1 MERAARSEEMEY
13 SLAVAA
19 ADPLDEQA
27 LRQELLRPG
36 SLWRRLDVVAE
47 IGSTNADLADL
58 ARAGAESGSVLIA
71 DYQAA
76 GRGRQGRVWTAP
88 SGSGIAMSVL
98 LRPEG
103 VPASRWTWLPL
114 IAGLA
119 VAEGLRRASG
129 VPAVLKWPNDVLVR
143 EQKICGIL
151 AERVET
157 PTGAAC
163 VVGIGV
169 NVGLQ
174 ADDLPVPTAT
184 SLAILAGEDPR
195 IVVPPRNQLIATVL
209 AAFELLYLRWEEPA
223 AQASLAAAYL
233 ERSATIGRRVRV
245 LLAGDRE
252 VEGLAETIDPDGRL
266 VLRTEH
272 GREVVSAGDVT
283 NLRS

>member
-1 MERAARSEEMEY
+1 VREIEY

-47 IGSTNADLADL
+47 TGSTNADLADL
-58 ARAGAESGSVLIA
+58 ARTGGEGGSVLIA

-88 SGSGIAMSVL
+88 RGSGIAMSVL

-114 IAGLA
+114 IAGLG

-129 VPAVLKWPNDVLVR
+129 VPAVLKWPNDVLVGER
-143 EQKICGIL
+143 KICGIL

-157 PTGAAC
+157 PIGAAC

-169 NVGLQ
+169 NVSLQ

-184 SLAILAGEDPR
+184 SLAILAGEDLR
-195 IVVPPRNQLIATVL
+195 IVVPSRNQLIATVL
-209 AAFELLYLRWEEPA
+209 AALELLYLRWTEPE
-223 AQASLAAAYL
+223 AQQSLASAYL

-252 VEGLAETIDPDGRL
+252 VEGLAESIDPDGRL
-266 VLRTEH
+266 VLRTAN
-272 GREVVSAGDVT
+272 GREVLSAGDVV
-283 NLRS
+283 NLRG

>member
-1 MERAARSEEMEY
+1 MSRSIERTLIEY

-19 ADPLDEQA
+19 ADPLDRQA

-47 IGSTNADLADL
+47 TGSTNADLADL
-58 ARAGAESGSVLIA
+58 ARAGAEGGSVLIA

-88 SGSGIAMSVL
+88 PGSGIAMSVL

-103 VPASRWTWLPL
+103 VPAIRWTWLPL

-129 VPAVLKWPNDVLVR
+129 APAVLKWPNDVLVGER
-143 EQKICGIL
+143 KICGIL

-169 NVGLQ
+169 NVSLQ

-184 SLAILAGEDPR
+184 SLAILAAEDPGV
-195 IVVPPRNQLIATVL
+195 IVAPRNQLVATVL
-209 AAFELLYLRWEEPA
+209 AAFELLYLRWEEPE
-223 AQASLAAAYL
+223 AQPSLAAAYL

-252 VEGLAETIDPDGRL
+252 VDGLAESIDADGRL
-266 VLRTEH
+266 VLRTAN
-272 GREVVSAGDVT
+272 GREVLSAGDVT
-283 NLRS
+283 NLRG

>member
-1 MERAARSEEMEY
+1 MEY

-76 GRGRQGRVWTAP
+76 GRGRQGRVWSAP

-129 VPAVLKWPNDVLVR
+129 VPAVLKWPNDVLVGER
-143 EQKICGIL
+143 KICGIL

-163 VVGIGV
+163 VVGMGI
-169 NVGLQ
+169 NVGLSV
-174 ADDLPVPTAT
+174 DELPVPTAT
-184 SLAILAGEDPR
+184 SLAILAAKDPG
-195 IVVPPRNQLIATVL
+195 IVVPSRNQLIATVL

-223 AQASLAAAYL
+223 AQPSLAATYL

-252 VEGLAETIDPDGRL
+252 VEGLAESIDPDGRL
-266 VLRTEH
+266 VLRTER
-272 GREVVSAGDVT
+272 GREVLSAGDVT
-283 NLRS
+283 NLRG

>member
-1 MERAARSEEMEY
+1 MEY

-129 VPAVLKWPNDVLVR
+129 VPAVLKWPNDVLVGER
-143 EQKICGIL
+143 KICGVL

-157 PTGAAC
+157 PSGAVC
-163 VVGIGV
+163 VVGMGI
-169 NVGLQ
+169 NVGLSV
-174 ADDLPVPTAT
+174 DELPVPTAT
-184 SLAILAGEDPR
+184 SLAILAGGDPA
-195 IVVPPRNQLIATVL
+195 IFVPSRNQLIATVL
-209 AAFELLYLRWEEPA
+209 AAVELLYLRWEEPA
-223 AQASLAAAYL
+223 AQPSLAAAYL
-233 ERSATIGRRVRV
+233 ERSATLGRRVRV

-252 VEGLAETIDPDGRL
+252 VEGLAESIDPDGRL

-272 GREVVSAGDVT
+272 GREVLSAGDVT

>member
-1 MERAARSEEMEY
+1 MEY

-47 IGSTNADLADL
+47 TGSTNADLADL
-58 ARAGAESGSVLIA
+58 ARAGAEDGSVLIA
-71 DYQAA
+71 DYQSA

-88 SGSGIAMSVL
+88 PGSGIAMSVL

-129 VPAVLKWPNDVLVR
+129 VPAVLKWPNDVLVGER
-143 EQKICGIL
+143 KICGIL

-157 PTGAAC
+157 PTRAAC
-163 VVGIGV
+163 VVGIGI
-169 NVGLQ
+169 NVGLV

-209 AAFELLYLRWEEPA
+209 AAFELLYLRWEEPE

-252 VEGLAETIDPDGRL
+252 VEGLAESIDADGRL
-266 VLRTEH
+266 VLRTAN
-272 GREVVSAGDVT
+272 GREVVSTGDVI
-283 NLRS
+283 NLRG